1 MRTIILFIILISTK
15 IVCGQKDSVVDN
27 RFCINTAPLSFIDV
41 FGGNSYRIGLEY
53 KLYKNIAH
61 SIEIGKYFN
70 YSAKG
75 FFTPLKINPQGFIIR
90 TSLKYYLNKK
100 SRTVG
105 DYLSIEYL
113 YKNITFDYLDSIRIK
128 PNPVFQK
135 QYTIHKEISAV
146 TIKYGSTKIFKNR
159 FVIDLYAGIGA
170 RFFTKGYSTLTP
182 EEEAGVLTGENHD
195 DLVGGGQRVYKDF
208 WIPNL
213 NAGIKLGFRVK

>member
-1 MRTIILFIILISTK
+1 MPNYMRTIILFIILISTK

-113 YKNITFDYLDSIRIK
+113 YKNIT
-128 PNPVFQK
+128 
-135 QYTIHKEISAV
+135 IHKEISAV

>member
-113 YKNITFDYLDSIRIK
+113 YKNIT
-128 PNPVFQK
+128 
-135 QYTIHKEISAV
+135 IHKEISAV